1 MMMILTFY
9 FFYYFSHFDVFPHP
23 RTRVTIR
30 RNSVF
35 EDGFSYLN
43 ELGSRLKSPVAIQFI
58 DEFGMPEAGIDGGGL
73 FKEFLTSYVNH

>member
-1 MMMILTFY
+1 MLYCFSYSDY
-9 FFYYFSHFDVFPHP
+9 FPQP

-30 RNSVF
+30 RSSVF

-43 ELGSRLKSPVAIQFI
+43 ELGPRLKGPVAIQFI

-73 FKEFLTSYVNH
+73 FKEFLTS